1 MNGNDFMNEG
11 VWIWPIDGRNITPGS
26 SDVYTNWGNGNLPL
40 SYSSNLYSLCRTG
53 ISRFL

>member
-11 VWIWPIDGRNITPGS
+11 VWIWPIDGSNITPGS
-26 SDVYTNWGNGNLPL
+26 LDVYTNWGNGNRSL
-40 SYSSNLYSLCRTG
+40 SYISSLYRLCRTG